1 MMKKNRIIAAG
12 IMAMVCLPGAFLH
25 AQTSK
30 EKAAFSWNN
39 LPTVTQPV
47 FKADTFNIVQFGSVA
62 DGLTLN
68 TNAINKAIATCSAK
82 GGGVVLIPGGI
93 WLTGP
98 VEMKSNVNLHIE
110 RDAILL
116 FTKDFDQ
123 YALVEGTYEGRR
135 SARNQSPIQGI
146 NLENIAI
153 TGSGVI
159 DGNGDVWRMVGK
171 DRLTESQWKA
181 KVASGGLV
189 SSDNRIWFPS
199 AKTKLAFDQKRGTA
213 LLPGQT
219 LKDFEDIK
227 DFLRPNL
234 VVFNNCKKLLLEG
247 VTFQNSPAWCLH
259 PVLCE
264 DLTVRNL
271 FVKNPDYAQNGDGLD
286 VESCKNV
293 LVEGCTF
300 DVGDDGICIK
310 SGKDEEGRKR
320 GRPTENVVIRN
331 NVVYKAHGGFVIGS
345 EMSGGARN
353 IFVYDCSFMG
363 TDIGLRFKTARGR
376 GGVVENI
383 YVKNIRMKDIVQDA
397 ILFDMYY
404 FTKAPGANEKVE
416 VPPVTEATPRF
427 RNFQIADIVCNGA
440 NRGIFIRGLPEM
452 KVKDID
458 LKNIVLKTNKGAEII
473 EANDIRMKDLTLL
486 SSNSNPVVYVESGSN
501 ITLNGFKY
509 SPNAG
514 VVFSINGDK
523 NENIRVSNANL
534 RNNSDKVEFS
544 NGASRSVFITE

>member
-1 MMKKNRIIAAG
+1 MMKKHYLIVFVLAAMAG
-12 IMAMVCLPGAFLH
+12 IYSAK
-25 AQTSK
+25 AQTAKSPY
-30 EKAAFSWNN
+30 SWKN
-39 LPTVTQPV
+39 LPKIAEPK
-47 FKADTFNIVQFGSVA
+47 FRRDTLSIKKFGAIA

-68 TNAINKAIATCSAK
+68 TISINKAIAACSAK
-82 GGGVVLIPGGI
+82 GGGVVLVPGGV

-98 VEMKSNVNLHIE
+98 VEMKNNVNLHIE

-116 FTKDFDQ
+116 FTDDFDQ
-123 YALVEGTYEGRR
+123 YPLVEGTYEGRT
-135 SARNQSPIQGI
+135 SARNQSPIFGN

-153 TGSGVI
+153 TGRGVI

-171 DRLTESQWKA
+171 DKLTEREWKA
-181 KVASGGLV
+181 KKASGGLV
-189 SSDNRIWFPS
+189 SADDRIWFPS
-199 AKTKLAFDQKRGTA
+199 AKTKLAFDTKRGTA

-219 LKDFEDIK
+219 LKDFEEIK

-234 VVFNNCKKLLLEG
+234 LVFTNCKKVLLEG

-264 DLTVRNL
+264 DLTIRNV
-271 FVKNPDYAQNGDGLD
+271 FAKNPDYAQNGDGLD

-320 GRPTENVVIRN
+320 GRPTENVIIRN
-331 NVVYKAHGGFVIGS
+331 NIVYKAHGGFVIGS

-383 YVKNIRMKDIVQDA
+383 FVKNIRMKDIEGDA
-397 ILFDMYY
+397 ILWDMYY
-404 FTKAPGANEKVE
+404 FTKPPKAGETVE
-416 VPPVTEATPRF
+416 VPPVTEGTPRF
-427 RNFQIADIVCNGA
+427 RNFQISDIVCNGA
-440 NRGIFIRGLPEM
+440 KRGIFIRGLPEM

-458 LKNIVLKTNKGAEII
+458 LSNIVLKADKGAEII
-473 EANDIRMKDLTLL
+473 EANDIRLKDVTLISEK
-486 SSNSNPVVYVESGSN
+486 SSPVVYVESGSN

-514 VVFSINGDK
+514 LLFSINGDK
-523 NENIRVSNANL
+523 NANIRVQNANVP
-534 RNNSDKVEFS
+534 NNPDKVAFN
-544 NGASRSVFITE
+544 NGANPSVLIMN